1 MLICEFWC
9 IHKIHTETISDTFV
23 DLFKKNKIMAQ
34 PFINF
39 YQIESLK
46 LYSEFIDGIY

>member
-1 MLICEFWC
+1 M
-9 IHKIHTETISDTFV
+9 TFKFFNILFKKHNYV

-46 LYSEFIDGIY
+46 LYNEFIDNIN